1 MRWGALFFLTF
12 LFISATQLNAQ
23 SVALSNGK
31 WAKLAVSKQGIYQ
44 VTGAQLKSWG
54 FSLPISSSQLQLF
67 NFNNAFLVERNT
79 PNQPVG
85 LYENAIQIL
94 DGGDGQLDAQDYFL
108 FYSEGAVGW
117 KWDASNNRYQPS
129 KPALGDSVYYF
140 FTLGKDG
147 KRIQKVNNNF
157 LSVQHVDDMQERIL
171 IEKDSL
177 NILNT
182 GKLWVGA
189 PMGAGLGKSP
199 KVNFNLNLE
208 GLLLGA
214 SVKWSLKYA
223 AAATQFPSNFELRV
237 NDVLQKS
244 TSVPAI
250 SGFVYDDA
258 FNIVKDTFQ
267 IVVGSSLQSTNL
279 STAVLGISFSN
290 NNLSATGW
298 IDQIQ
303 MEFNR
308 KINFNSNKTFGF
320 RNAEV
325 GGVGKNLQYQIGNAD
340 ASVKIWDVTYPE
352 TPIELGV
359 QLQNTNAIIQQSGD
373 TLHEFFALKQQAFE
387 IPNLSEILTV
397 DYPSLLNTPAA
408 DYIIISASNYL
419 PYADSLA
426 KFHNIAHGF
435 KTFTTSSTRV
445 FNEFGG
451 GQPTPIA
458 IRNYV
463 KYIFQQAAKN
473 KINPPQYLLLWG
485 MGNFDLK
492 KVNHQ
497 FQIPA
502 YESEASN
509 SILSS
514 YTSDDFFAIITDND
528 DINFPN
534 SIQNLA
540 LSIGRIPART
550 MAEADTAVRKL
561 IQYQTGKNLGSWR
574 NQITWVADDGDYNLH
589 IQHAEEIIYG
599 LKLKQPQWNSKKLY
613 LDLFPAVNSAG
624 GNTYPLVNTALK
636 QMMNNGSLLL
646 NYTGHGNYTR
656 LAEEAVITQE
666 DIRQWDNADKLP
678 LMITA
683 SCDFA
688 PFDQPQLQPIGQDA
702 LLKNKKGIIGLV
714 AASRLV
720 FAYINKEINNE
731 YIQQLLVPDSLGNYK
746 TIGSSLRYAK
756 MSHWKKG
763 GDHLNAFKFN
773 LLGDPALA
781 LAKPSYQVVIDKL
794 NQKVF
799 IGKDTLKAGGKYQL
813 TGHIGARQQTLSNF
827 EGVVEFTLLDAPK
840 TQKTLANISTSMAA
854 DVLVQE
860 NILFKG
866 KASVSK
872 GLFSIDFI
880 LPKEV
885 TLNQGTCRMQLY
897 AATQLSDK
905 DALGVYDSL
914 WVNDYS
920 SNVSSDTTGPQF
932 VHVFMNDTLNDYKK
946 RTWILPNSTLYLK
959 LADSSGIQASGNSL
973 GHDLSLIIDGAVNT
987 PILLNNYFSADVNTY
1002 QKGSIV
1008 YSLPKLTEGAHQFII
1023 KAWDL
1028 IGNSSKDTIDVVV
1041 PNEQNIVIR
1050 NLTNYPNPFLQSTRF
1065 SFEISQTK
1073 ILEKNLSFSLEVFNQ
1088 QGVRVAAKSFDY
1100 PPAYNRTV
1108 IADFEEISTLQAGVY
1123 FYKLIIKNSSPIL
1136 TATNKFIKY

>member
-1 MRWGALFFLTF
+1 MRWGTLFFLTF
-12 LFISATQLNAQ
+12 LFITTTQLKAQ

-44 VTGAQLKSWG
+44 VSGTQLKTWG

-67 NFNNAFLVERNT
+67 NLNNAFLVERNSS
-79 PNQPVG
+79 NQPVG
-85 LYENAIQIL
+85 LFENAIQIQ
-94 DGGDGQLDAQDYFL
+94 DGGDGQFDAPDYFL
-108 FYSEGAVGW
+108 FYSEGAVSW
-117 KWDASNNRYQPS
+117 KWDATTNSYQAS

-140 FTLGKDG
+140 LTIGKEG

-157 LSVQHVDDMQERIL
+157 LSLQNVDDMQERIL
-171 IEKDSL
+171 FEKDSL

-189 PMGAGLGKSP
+189 PLGAGLGKSP
-199 KVNFNLNLE
+199 KVSFNFNAE
-208 GLLLGA
+208 GLLLGT
-214 SVKWSLKYA
+214 SLKWSLRYA
-223 AAATQFPSNFELRV
+223 AAATQFSSNFELRL

-244 TSVPAI
+244 TLVPAI

-267 IVVGSSLQSTNL
+267 VAVGSNLQNTNL
-279 STAVLGISFSN
+279 SNAVLGINFSN
-290 NNLSATGW
+290 NNANATGW

-303 MEFNR
+303 LEFKR
-308 KINFNSNKTFGF
+308 KINFNSSKTFGF

-325 GGVGKNLQYQIGNAD
+325 GGLGKNIQYQIGNAD

-352 TPIELGV
+352 KPIELGF
-359 QLQNTNAIIQQSGD
+359 QLQNTNASIQQSGD
-373 TLHEFFALKQQAFE
+373 TLHEFFAVKQQAYE

-397 DYPSLLNTPAA
+397 EAPSLLYTPAA

-426 KFHNIAHGF
+426 KFHNIAHGL
-435 KTFTTSSTRV
+435 KTFTTSSARV

-458 IRNYV
+458 IRNYI
-463 KYIFQQAAKN
+463 KYLFQQAAKN

-485 MGNFDLK
+485 LGNFDLK
-492 KVNHQ
+492 KTNHQ
-497 FQIPA
+497 FQLPA

-514 YTSDDFFAIITDND
+514 YTSDDFFAIINDND

-534 SIQNLA
+534 AIQNLA
-540 LSIGRIPART
+540 LSVGRIPART
-550 MAEADTAVRKL
+550 IAEADTALRKI
-561 IQYQTGKNLGSWR
+561 IQYQLGKNVGSWC
-574 NQITWVADDGDYNLH
+574 NQLTWVADDGDYNLH
-589 IQHAEEIIYG
+589 LQHAEEITNG

-666 DIRQWDNADKLP
+666 DIQQWDNADKLP
-678 LMITA
+678 LMVTA

-731 YIQQLLVPDSLGNYK
+731 FIQQLLVPDSLGNYK
-746 TIGSSLRYAK
+746 TIGASLRNAK

-773 LLGDPALA
+773 LLGDPAMT
-781 LAKPSYQVVIDKL
+781 LAKPSYQVIIDKL
-794 NQKVF
+794 NQKIF
-799 IGKDTLKAGGKYQL
+799 LGKDTLKAGGKYQL
-813 TGHIGARQQTLSNF
+813 TGHIGYSQQTLSSF
-827 EGVVEFTLLDAPK
+827 EGVVEFTLWDAPK
-840 TQKTLANISTSMAA
+840 TQKTLANTSMSMVT
-854 DVLVQE
+854 DVLIQE

-872 GLFSIDFI
+872 GVFSIDFI

-885 TLNQGTCRMQLY
+885 TLKQGTCRMQLY
-897 AATQLSDK
+897 AATLLSDK

-920 SNVSSDTTGPQF
+920 SNVSTDTTGPQF
-932 VHVFMNDTLNDYKK
+932 VHVFMNDTLNEYKK
-946 RTWILPNSTLYLK
+946 GTWILPNTTLYLK

-973 GHDLSLIIDGAVNT
+973 GHDLSLVIDGAVNT

-1002 QKGSIV
+1002 QKGSV
-1008 YSLPKLTEGAHQFII
+1008 TYTLPKLTEGAHQFII

-1050 NLTNYPNPFLQSTRF
+1050 NLTNYPNPVLQSTRF

-1073 ILEKNLSFSLEVFNQ
+1073 ILDKNLSFSLDIFNQ
-1088 QGVRVAAKSFDY
+1088 QGTRVATKNFDY

-1108 IADFEEISTLQAGVY
+1108 IADFEEIGALQAGVY
-1123 FYKLIIKNSSPIL
+1123 FYKLTLKNSYPVL

>member
-1 MRWGALFFLTF
+1 MRWGALFFLTI
-12 LFISATQLNAQ
+12 LFIFNPQLNAQ
-23 SVALSNGK
+23 SVPLSNGK
-31 WAKLAVSKQGIYQ
+31 WVKLAVSKQGIYQ

-54 FSLPISSSQLQLF
+54 FSVPINSSQLQLF
-67 NFNNAFLVERNT
+67 NLNNGFLVEKNI

-85 LYENAIQIL
+85 FFENAIQVQ

-117 KWDASNNRYQPS
+117 KWDATNYNYQCS
-129 KPALGDSVYYF
+129 KPAMGDSVYYF

-147 KRIQKVNNNF
+147 KRIQKLNNNF
-157 LSVQHVDDMQERIL
+157 LSVQNVNEMQEHIL

-189 PMGAGLGKSP
+189 PMGVGLGKSP
-199 KVNFNLNLE
+199 KLNFNLNLE
-208 GLLLGA
+208 GLLLGT
-214 SVKWSLKYA
+214 SIKWSLKYA
-223 AAATQFPSNFELRV
+223 AAATQYPSNFELRM
-237 NDVLQKS
+237 NEVLQKS
-244 TSVPAI
+244 TTVPAI

-258 FNIVKDTFQ
+258 FNYVKDTFHTT
-267 IVVGSSLQSTNL
+267 VGSSLQSTNL
-279 STAVLGISFSN
+279 SNAVLGIYFSN
-290 NNLSATGW
+290 NNSSATGW
-298 IDQIQ
+298 VDQIQ
-303 MEFNR
+303 MEFKR
-308 KINFNSNKTFGF
+308 TINFNSGKAFGF

-325 GGVGKNLQYQIGNAD
+325 GGVGTNLQYYIGNAD
-340 ASVKIWDVTYPE
+340 ATVKIWDVTYPE
-352 TPIELGV
+352 TPVEIGS
-359 QLQNTNAIIQQSGD
+359 QLQNTNAVFQQSGAI
-373 TLHEFFALKQQAFE
+373 LHEFFALKQQAYE
-387 IPNLSEILTV
+387 TPNLSEIITV
-397 DYPSLLNTPAA
+397 EGPSLLNTPAA

-419 PYADSLA
+419 PFADTLA
-426 KFHNIAHGF
+426 KFHNITHGL
-435 KTFTTSSTRV
+435 KTFTTSSARV

-451 GQPTPIA
+451 GQPSPIA
-458 IRNYV
+458 IRNYIQ
-463 KYIFQQAAKN
+463 YLFQQATKN

-502 YESEASN
+502 YESDASN

-514 YTSDDFFAIITDND
+514 YTSDDFFAIINEND

-534 SIQNLA
+534 AIQNLA
-540 LSIGRIPART
+540 LSVGRIPART
-550 MAEADTAVRKL
+550 VAEADSVVRKI
-561 IQYQTGKNLGSWR
+561 IQYQTGQNLGSWR
-574 NQITWVADDGDYNLH
+574 NQLTWVADDGDYNLH
-589 IQHAEEIIYG
+589 LQHAEEIING
-599 LKLKQPQWNSKKLY
+599 LKWKQPKWNAKKLY
-613 LDLFPAVNSAG
+613 LDLFPVVNSAG

-656 LAEEAVITQE
+656 LAEEAVITQD
-666 DIRQWDNADKLP
+666 DIQQWDNADKLP

-731 YIQQLLVPDSLGNYK
+731 FIQQLLVPDSIGNYK
-746 TIGSSLRYAK
+746 TIGASLRYAK

-773 LLGDPALA
+773 LLGDPALF
-781 LAKPSYQVVIDKL
+781 LAKPSYQVVIDQL

-799 IGKDTLKAGGKYQL
+799 LGKDTLKAGGKYQMS
-813 TGHIGARQQTLSNF
+813 GHIGAPQQTLSNF
-827 EGVVEFTLLDAPK
+827 EGLVEFTLLDAPK
-840 TQKTLANISTSMAA
+840 TQKTLANISTSMAT
-854 DVLVQE
+854 DVLIQE

-885 TLNQGTCRMQLY
+885 TLRQGTCRMQLY
-897 AATQLSDK
+897 AANNRSDK

-920 SNVSSDTTGPQF
+920 SNVTLDTTGPQF
-932 VHVFMNDTLNDYKK
+932 VHVFMNDTLNEYKEQ
-946 RTWILPNSTLYLK
+946 TWILPNTTLYLK

-973 GHDLSLIIDGAVNT
+973 GHDLSLVVDGAVNT

-1002 QKGSIV
+1002 QKGSII
-1008 YSLPKLTEGAHQFII
+1008 YSLPKLSEGTHQLII

-1050 NLTNYPNPFLQSTRF
+1050 NLTNYPNPVLQSTRF

-1073 ILEKNLSFSLEVFNQ
+1073 IIEKNLSFSLEIFNQ
-1088 QGVRVAAKSFDY
+1088 QGTRVASKSFDY
-1100 PPAYNRTV
+1100 PPAYNRMV
-1108 IADFEEISTLQAGVY
+1108 ITDVEEISALQAGVY
-1123 FYKLIIKNSSPIL
+1123 FYRLTINNSHPIL
-1136 TATNKFIKY
+1136 SATNKFIKY